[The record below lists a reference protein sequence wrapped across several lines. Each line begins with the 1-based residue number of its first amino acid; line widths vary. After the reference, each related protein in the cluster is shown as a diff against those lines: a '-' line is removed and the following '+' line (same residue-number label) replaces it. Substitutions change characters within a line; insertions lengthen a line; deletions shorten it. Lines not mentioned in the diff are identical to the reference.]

1 MDDPISYNKKSRL
14 LKVFVTKGRII
25 KFYDVWTS
33 QSKLIYENM
42 TTAREC
48 VSNHMTQSWDKNTA
62 NLCQKVWEIPA
73 SDFSSAKPT
82 RQ

>member
-14 LKVFVTKGRII
+14 LEVFVTKGRII

-48 VSNHMTQSWDKNTA
+48 VSDQMTQS
-62 NLCQKVWEIPA
+62 
-73 SDFSSAKPT
+73 
-82 RQ
+82 